1 MFSGKVAIEIESKEP
16 RDYFLAHVKYLE
28 ILSANLTRNGQNIEL
43 KEAMEYEPNEF
54 FVFWTRNME
63 PKGKYIMNFGML
75 WNINVINLQISC
87 FLYRILEEFR
97 FASCL
102 QNSDCRS

>member
-16 RDYFLAHVKYLE
+16 RDHFLAHVKYLE

-75 WNINVINLQISC
+75 WNIKEVT
-87 FLYRILEEFR
+87 
-97 FASCL
+97 A
-102 QNSDCRS
+102 

>member
-1 MFSGKVAIEIESKEP
+1 MFSGKVAIEIDSKEP
-16 RDYFLAHVKYLE
+16 RDHFLAHVKYLE

-54 FVFWTRNME
+54 FVFWTRNTE

-75 WNINVINLQISC
+75 WNISVTTKIAKSADLLFSDNI
-87 FLYRILEEFR
+87 FPLYNGL
-97 FASCL
+97 
-102 QNSDCRS
+102 

>member
-75 WNINVINLQISC
+75 WNIKVT
-87 FLYRILEEFR
+87 
-97 FASCL
+97 A
-102 QNSDCRS
+102 